1 MTRRAIAREGARCGC
16 TGDLVLRRDAHGAVF
31 ETDGGHLI
39 IDGHFG
45 RIAAPDELAARLNAI
60 PGVVEHGLFIGIA
73 RAVICAGPDGVTILG
88 HPDDP

>member
-1 MTRRAIAREGARCGC
+1 
-16 TGDLVLRRDAHGAVF
+16 VLRRDAHGAVF